1 MKLKLNK
8 ICIEKL
14 TVISNQESRKR
25 ETITGNLHQKIT
37 FSAMENK
44 EFWMGL
50 QKLFVLRDMEKIS
63 QKPS

>member
-14 TVISNQESRKR
+14 MEITNQENRKR
-25 ETITGNLHQKIT
+25 EITTGKWTQLSICL
-37 FSAMENK
+37 AMENK
-44 EFWMGL
+44 RFWMEL

-63 QKPS
+63 QKLL